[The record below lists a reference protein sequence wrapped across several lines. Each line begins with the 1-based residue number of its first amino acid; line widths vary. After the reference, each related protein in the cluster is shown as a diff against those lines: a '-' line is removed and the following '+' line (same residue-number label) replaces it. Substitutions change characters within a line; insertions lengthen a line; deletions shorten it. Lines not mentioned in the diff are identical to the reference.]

1 MGEIDWGHGQW
12 ADAGRYHQALALQK
26 DWEALLAWE
35 CSEEGLQWL
44 EASLRACGKTKRKTK
59 KKGHEEGHEENVPQN
74 TPADDADL
82 RRSPGDLGLVAHFF
96 ALCRTYS
103 KHANRLPIEIPTST
117 AFLTCPRFSY
127 GVHRVLRLP
136 ASADWIL

>member
-82 RRSPGDLGLVAHFF
+82 RRSPGDLGLVAQKLQAMLH
-96 ALCRTYS
+96 RR
-103 KHANRLPIEIPTST
+103 HADEFR
-117 AFLTCPRFSY
+117 R
-127 GVHRVLRLP
+127 
-136 ASADWIL
+136 